1 MKTPSES
8 ACRQGS
14 VPCRKLANG
23 SEMPVVG
30 MGTFGSD
37 KYSAETVAAAVVEA
51 AKLGYRHFD
60 CASVYGNEKQVGHS
74 LQQVMQSGVPREA
87 LWITSKVWNDMHGEG
102 NVIAS
107 CKQSLKDLQ
116 LDYLDLYLVHWP
128 FPNFHPKGCTGDYH
142 NPDAK
147 PYIHEAYM
155 KTWGQMEELYAEG
168 LVRNIGTSNM
178 TIAKMKLLL
187 NDCKVKPVVNEME
200 IHPHFQQPELFDF
213 MVANKIQPI
222 GFSPLGSPSR
232 PERDRTPEDTCDTT
246 DPLILKIAA
255 RLNVHPAV
263 VCLMWAVQR
272 GEVVIPFAVKREQL
286 ISNLNA
292 GLCAKLTEEEMTA
305 LSGIDKKCR
314 LIKGQVFLW
323 RKGQTWKD
331 LWDEDGTIKR

>member
-1 MKTPSES
+1 MKTPYES
-8 ACRQGS
+8 TCEQSS
-14 VPCRKLANG
+14 VPRRLLANG
-23 SEMPVVG
+23 SQIPVVG

-51 AKLGYRHFD
+51 AKIGYRHFD

-155 KTWGQMEELYAEG
+155 KTWAQMEELYAKG

-187 NDCKVKPVVNEME
+187 NDCKIKPVVNEME

-246 DPLILKIAA
+246 DPLILKIAE

-272 GEVVIPFAVKREQL
+272 GEIVIPFAVKREQL
-286 ISNLNA
+286 ISNLSA
-292 GLCAKLTEEEMTA
+292 GLCAKLTADEMSA
-305 LSGIDKKCR
+305 ISGIDKKCR

-323 RKGQTWKD
+323 RKGQTWED
-331 LWDEDGTIKR
+331 LWDETGIIKQ

>member
-1 MKTPSES
+1 MKTPYES
-8 ACRQGS
+8 TCEQSS
-14 VPCRKLANG
+14 VPRRLLANG
-23 SEMPVVG
+23 SQIPVVG

-51 AKLGYRHFD
+51 AKIGYRHFD

-74 LQQVMQSGVPREA
+74 LQQVIQSGVPREA
-87 LWITSKVWNDMHGEG
+87 LWITSKVWNDMHGGG

-107 CKQSLKDLQ
+107 CKQSLKDLG

-155 KTWGQMEELYAEG
+155 KTWAQMEELYAEG

-187 NDCKVKPVVNEME
+187 KDCKVKPVVNEME
-200 IHPHFQQPELFDF
+200 LHPHFQQPELFDF

-246 DPLILKIAA
+246 DPLILKIAE

-272 GEVVIPFAVKREQL
+272 GEIVIPFAVKREQL
-286 ISNLNA
+286 ISNLSA
-292 GLCAKLTEEEMTA
+292 GLCAKLTDEEMNA
-305 LSGIDKKCR
+305 ISGIDKKCR

-323 RKGQTWKD
+323 RKGQTWED
-331 LWDEDGTIKR
+331 LWDETGIIKK

>member
-1 MKTPSES
+1 
-8 ACRQGS
+8 
-14 VPCRKLANG
+14 
-23 SEMPVVG
+23 

-60 CASVYGNEKQVGHS
+60 CASVYGNEKQVGAS
-74 LQQVMQSGVPREA
+74 LQQVMRSGVRREE

-102 NVIAS
+102 KVIAS
-107 CKQSLKDLQ
+107 CEQSLKDLG
-116 LDYLDLYLVHWP
+116 LKYLDLYLVHWP

-147 PYIHEAYM
+147 PYIHDAYM
-155 KTWGQMEELYAEG
+155 KTWSQMETLLKAG

-178 TIAKMKLLL
+178 TIPKMKLVLR
-187 NDCKVKPVVNEME
+187 DCTIRPVVNEME
-200 IHPHFQQPELFDF
+200 LHPHFQQPELFDF
-213 MVANKIQPI
+213 MVDNRIQPI
-222 GFSPLGSPSR
+222 GFCPLGSPSR

-246 DPLILKIAA
+246 DPLILKIAE

-272 GEVVIPFAVKREQL
+272 GEIVIPFAVKREQL
-286 ISNLNA
+286 ISNLKA
-292 GLCAKLTEEEMTA
+292 GMRDELTADEMKA
-305 LSGIDKKCR
+305 ISSIDKKCR